1 MRVNDQRSAPAS
13 LPSRNRPGTHFT
25 GGRVGQTAGLGR
37 CGKSRP
43 HRVSIPGQA
52 VNGIL
57 PNCEVYIH
65 FRLLGVTESSVMP
78 ILKVPCLYV
87 NVSVC
92 TIRRAHVTVSS
103 IEHWHSSEEYLA
115 QKDLYYYQIFIVQ
128 GFEHV

>member
-1 MRVNDQRSAPAS
+1 MINEAP
-13 LPSRNRPGTHFT
+13 RPLYTREIDPEHIL
-25 GGRVGQTAGLGR
+25 QEAGWAKRLGR

-52 VNGIL
+52 VNGVL

-78 ILKVPCLYV
+78 ILKVLCLYV
-87 NVSVC
+87 NASVC
-92 TIRRAHVTVSS
+92 TISRAHVTVSS
-103 IEHWHSSEEYLA
+103 IEHWHSSEEYVA
-115 QKDLYYYQIFIVQ
+115 QKDLYYHQVFNVQ